1 VLGQSGGDQRNDV
14 IILSSSSSSPSSIV
28 KFDVTANELNSLSLV
43 LSVKKKKKKKT
54 SVEKSWKGVGL
65 QQESVERRQSVVWNY
80 AFEAMK

>member
-1 VLGQSGGDQRNDV
+1 
-14 IILSSSSSSPSSIV
+14 V

-43 LSVKKKKKKKT
+43 LSVKKKKKKT
-54 SVEKSWKGVGL
+54 AVEKSWKGVGL